1 MDTVRA
7 FLSKIR
13 TLFWFS
19 KRTGEASHLPL
30 VAHQC
35 PWICLIYPWKC
46 LNTLFWLCQCSEY
59 AWSSILHFR
68 QTFEDASSSK
78 YATVLNMTWMYM
90 QELGRIRICLIM
102 APYASIMPIYAS
114 ICPNVYQYAWAWLNI
129 PEYPWKC
136 LKMPQWITLTIVSQG
151 SQNAEIY
158 SAYHNI
164 IFVANVIVRILVWSI
179 YTSWRSATIL
189 SFFNTS

>member
-46 LNTLFWLCQCSEY
+46 LNTLFWLRQCSEY

-90 QELGRIRICLIM
+90 QELGRIPNMSDYGSIRLNNAYICFNMPQCLSICLSM
-102 APYASIMPIYAS
+102 A
-114 ICPNVYQYAWAWLNI
+114 
-129 PEYPWKC
+129 EYSWVS
-136 LKMPQWITLTIVSQG
+136 LKMPE
-151 SQNAEIY
+151 NASMNY
-158 SAYHNI
+158 SDYCQSGFSKCRNI
-164 IFVANVIVRILVWSI
+164 QCLP
-179 YTSWRSATIL
+179 
-189 SFFNTS
+189 